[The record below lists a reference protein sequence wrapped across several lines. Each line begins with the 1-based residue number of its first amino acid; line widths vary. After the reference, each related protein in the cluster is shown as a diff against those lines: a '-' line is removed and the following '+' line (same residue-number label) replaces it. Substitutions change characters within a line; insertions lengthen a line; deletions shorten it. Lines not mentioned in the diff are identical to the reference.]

1 MSIEI
6 VLAISASLLVIPV
19 LITRWLWF
27 WVFSLV
33 LGLPMVA
40 VWAVYFYQTSQPE
53 YSGSPQEFFGILI
66 MVLVSGSLA
75 VGMFLRYIRW
85 VIGLKVH
92 EIKAAKGLGSG
103 GAGSNT

>member
-1 MSIEI
+1 
-6 VLAISASLLVIPV
+6 
-19 LITRWLWF
+19 
-27 WVFSLV
+27 
-33 LGLPMVA
+33 MVG

-85 VIGLKVH
+85 VKVH
-92 EIKAAKGLGSG
+92 EIRVAKALGSG
-103 GAGSNT
+103 APGSNT

>member
-19 LITRWLWF
+19 LITRWIWF
-27 WVFSLV
+27 WVFSLA

-53 YSGSPQEFFGILI
+53 YSGSPQEFFGVLI

-85 VIGLKVH
+85 VIGLKAR
-92 EIKAAKGLGSG
+92 EIRAAKVLGSG
-103 GAGSNT
+103 GPESNT

>member
-6 VLAISASLLVIPV
+6 VLAISAFLLVIPV

-33 LGLPMVA
+33 LGLPMVG
-40 VWAVYFYQTSQPE
+40 VWVVYFYQTSQPE

-66 MVLVSGSLA
+66 MVLISGSLT

-92 EIKAAKGLGSG
+92 EIKAAKALGSG
-103 GAGSNT
+103 GPRSNT

>member
-6 VLAISASLLVIPV
+6 VLVVSAFLLVIPV

-53 YSGSPQEFFGILI
+53 HSGSPGDFFGVLI

-75 VGMFLRYIRW
+75 LGMFLPYVRWLIELKLQEIR
-85 VIGLKVH
+85 
-92 EIKAAKGLGSG
+92 GSKSACSG
-103 GAGSNT
+103 DSMSNT

>member
-6 VLAISASLLVIPV
+6 VLAISASLLILPV

-33 LGLPMVA
+33 LGLPMIG
-40 VWAVYFYQTSQPE
+40 VWVVYFYQTSQPE

-66 MVLVSGSLA
+66 MVLISGSLA
-75 VGMFLRYIRW
+75 LGMFLRYIRW
-85 VIGLKVH
+85 VIGIKVR
-92 EIKAAKGLGSG
+92 EIKTAKALDSG
-103 GAGSNT
+103 GSGSNT

>member
-6 VLAISASLLVIPV
+6 VFAISASLLVIPV

-40 VWAVYFYQTSQPE
+40 VWADYFYQTSQPE
-53 YSGSPQEFFGILI
+53 YSGSPGDIFGVMI

-75 VGMFLRYIRW
+75 IGMFLRYVRW
-85 VIGLKVH
+85 LVELKLQ
-92 EIKAAKGLGSG
+92 EMRASKSARSG
-103 GAGSNT
+103 GFVSNT

>member
-1 MSIEI
+1 MNIET
-6 VLAISASLLVIPV
+6 VLAISAFLLIVPV

-27 WVFSLV
+27 WAFSLV

-40 VWAVYFYQTSQPE
+40 AWVLYFYQTSQPD
-53 YSGSPQEFFGILI
+53 YSGSPQEFFGIVI

-85 VIGLKVH
+85 IVELKKH
-92 EIKAAKGLGSG
+92 EIDAAKALSSG
-103 GAGSNT
+103 DRVSNT